1 METKK
6 LYIVSFG
13 NSRQYL
19 MEHTVPAGSDQL
31 RKPDPF
37 AAVEAALRAY
47 LSRHLPEEGDFA
59 YYTSAR
65 ATEISGDHR
74 ERYAGIPLLNDD
86 SLQDIEKELLREVAS
101 DRASRRIDLNAP
113 FAHILGRG

>member
-19 MEHTVPAGSDQL
+19 MEHTVPSGSDQL
-31 RKPDPF
+31 HKPDPF
-37 AAVEAALRAY
+37 AAVEATLRAF
-47 LSRHLPEEGDFA
+47 LSRHLTEEGDFT

-65 ATEISGDHR
+65 ATEICGGHR
-74 ERYAGIPLLNDD
+74 ERYAGFPVLNGNAIREIEAGLL
-86 SLQDIEKELLREVAS
+86 KEVKS
-101 DRASRRIDLNAP
+101 DRESRRINLNAP
-113 FAHILGRG
+113 FAQILGKG